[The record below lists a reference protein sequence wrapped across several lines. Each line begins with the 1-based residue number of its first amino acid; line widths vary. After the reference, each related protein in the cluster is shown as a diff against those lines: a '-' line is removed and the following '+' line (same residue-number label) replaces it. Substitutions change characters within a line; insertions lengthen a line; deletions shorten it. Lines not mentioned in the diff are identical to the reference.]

1 MKKLSV
7 TADELFRDR
16 GRLFGILNITGW
28 IGYMAT
34 AWLGALAHEKPE
46 SYFAVI
52 AATAITGF
60 LITLPMRALYRRL
73 WSRSPVVLAIGLIVT
88 CYTIALGWETLQTI
102 RLPRSPVIG
111 KPDYRDFRLTLYD
124 EACLIR
130 DDMSDRPDR
139 KQL

>member
-1 MKKLSV
+1 MCGSGFARHTEAIAAAGNFDIEAAFDLSQVFVKL
-7 TADELFRDR
+7 T
-16 GRLFGILNITGW
+16 TK
-28 IGYMAT
+28 IGQ
-34 AWLGALAHEKPE
+34 
-46 SYFAVI
+46 SAVI
-52 AATAITGF
+52 GGLQDEVLRNLDSIQ
-60 LITLPMRALYRRL
+60 
-73 WSRSPVVLAIGLIVT
+73 SR
-88 CYTIALGWETLQTI
+88 I